1 MLFNQP
7 WLRNASGVT
16 STVQLWWDIEP
27 IFAGLFGVLFGFAV
41 IFLLSFVTPKP
52 GQQVQDLVEHIRSLG
67 VKRYNPRL
75 PCYTRIRR
83 RGGYY
88 LTHKEFYASL

>member
-27 IFAGLFGVLFGFAV
+27 IFAGVFGVLFGFAV

-52 GQQVQDLVEHIRSLG
+52 GWQVQDLVEHIRSPG
-67 VKRYNPRL
+67 VKRYNLRL
-75 PCYTRIRR
+75 PCYTRTRR

>member
-1 MLFNQP
+1 MLFNRP
-7 WLRNASGVT
+7 PLRNASGVT

-52 GQQVQDLVEHIRSLG
+52 GQQAQDPVEHIRSLA
-67 VKRYNPRL
+67 VKSYNPRV